1 MIHFTLD
8 IEPKP
13 KARPRFT
20 RTGRA
25 YTSKVTRE
33 FEKAIKTLSRVHI
46 LEPLKGAV
54 ALKVLFVHPRLK
66 SEPKKRPERKY
77 KTTRPDL
84 SNLIKSLE
92 DGLEGIAFNDDAQ
105 IVRIEAEKI
114 HAALNEGAHIEVT
127 LQEIENEQ
135 IGHYSA
141 GGEGRALT
149 REDKT
154 GIVQDGHINVC
165 EEGRALTRKERS
177 VINRH
182 RHRKEQDE
190 KHKRMSKE
198 RSVRKLE
205 ETRIKL
211 ASTEAQRKAEAE
223 EKARLEDEA
232 RQQRWREMAARYQ
245 EARERRSTNWRDY
258 VYVSD
263 DNIDDDKEKD
273 DD

>member
-13 KARPRFT
+13 KARPRVT
-20 RTGRA
+20 KAGRA
-25 YTSKVTRE
+25 YTPKVTRE

-66 SEPKKRPERKY
+66 SEAKKRPERKY

-92 DGLEGIAFNDDAQ
+92 DGLEGVAFKDDAQ

-135 IGHYSA
+135 IGHYGA

-154 GIVQDGHINVC
+154 RIVQDGHINVC
-165 EEGRALTRKERS
+165 GEGRASTRKERS
-177 VINRH
+177 VINRR
-182 RHRKEQDE
+182 RHREEQDE
-190 KHKRMSKE
+190 KHKQMSHE
-198 RSVRKLE
+198 RGIRKFE
-205 ETRIKL
+205 EARIKL

-223 EKARLEDEA
+223 EKARLENEA
-232 RQQRWREMAARYQ
+232 RQQRWREMEARYQ